1 MLDDLNSRSSG
12 RDAGGEE
19 WVPGV
24 GDREVP
30 LSARAQA
37 AVHSWLDGESAE
49 DEAMLADTKHVE
61 MWRRV
66 NAETSRRRQVMTPAY
81 VETRIMQS
89 LPAGTPAVKT
99 DATKNRGIE
108 VKLSPGVAI
117 AAAIRFLTLGGLLGA
132 PFPPLCPPP
141 DSGA

>member
-19 WVPGV
+19 WVPGAS
-24 GDREVP
+24 DREVP

-37 AVHSWLDGESAE
+37 AVHSWLDGESGE
-49 DEAMLADTKHVE
+49 DEAMLADRKHVE

-89 LPAGTPAVKT
+89 IPAGVPSVPETSLESGK
-99 DATKNRGIE
+99 GIQ
-108 VKLSPGVAI
+108 LNISRGVAI
-117 AAAIRFLTLGGLLGA
+117 AVGVGLFALGVILGA
-132 PFPPLCPPP
+132 VFAAL
-141 DSGA
+141 

>member
-89 LPAGTPAVKT
+89 LPAGTPSVPETSLESGK
-99 DATKNRGIE
+99 GIE
-108 VKLSPGVAI
+108 LNISRGVAI
-117 AAAIRFLTLGGLLGA
+117 AAAVGLLALGVLIGA
-132 PFPPLCPPP
+132 LFAAL
-141 DSGA
+141 